1 MAVERKALAGRDYI
15 ETTDW
20 SIEEI
25 EETLALAAELKE
37 KFKRGEPHRLLPD
50 KTLFMLFLD
59 KSTRTRNAFEAG
71 MTQLG
76 GPAHYLDAEKT
87 QGAHRES
94 PQAMG
99 GILSPYGQRL
109 PVRDGRL

>member
-37 KFKRGEPHRLLPD
+37 KFRRGEPHRLLPD

-71 MTQLG
+71 VAQRG
-76 GPAHYLDAEKT
+76 GPPPYPHARKT
-87 QGAHRES
+87 QVAPSARPNERGGA
-94 PQAMG
+94 
-99 GILSPYGQRL
+99 
-109 PVRDGRL
+109 